1 MTRGEDRVGR
11 EERGREGRVVEGGGA
26 ALKGVVR
33 WGERRRLGAEGG
45 GWVQQQAYGSEY
57 LIIQSGSLDNKSCS

>member
-1 MTRGEDRVGR
+1 
-11 EERGREGRVVEGGGA
+11 VVEGGGA